1 MKKLLSL
8 ILAVALV
15 LGCIGVISFVQATE
29 EAGGVK
35 LTYTNGATASEQLF
49 FYNVA
54 EGITVS
60 GDTAT
65 LKVKVFN
72 MNYTGRA
79 WFDVKVVDALGA
91 DIPSTGSGAIEIAKD
106 ASNEFT
112 LTFASSQV
120 TDGLVVKLLIT
131 ALENLPAGTE
141 FIVTSNADM
150 YPNASKQNGGIWSYP
165 TTVNAEIITVSQVP
179 GYVAPAPVEEKEID
193 VTFTSGSTDNHL
205 YFYNVNEGITVSGGT
220 ATLKLAIAN
229 TNYAGRTWADVTVIN
244 GATNAVITA
253 TGTGFQEVFAGD
265 ASEFTITFPASEVT
279 ENLVI
284 KIQITALENLPA
296 GTIYNIK
303 SNANIAPAES
313 KTNGGLWTY
322 GCEATAQEVVPAQPV
337 TDTSLDISFVESST
351 DNHLYFYNVNEGI
364 TVAGDTATIKFAIT
378 NKTFTGRSWASVTA
392 INGGANTELATT
404 EFQEAVL
411 GQKLEYTLT
420 IPANEVHENL
430 VIKVQITALAT
441 DLISAESVYNLTT
454 NANILPNNEKQ
465 NNGLWTYGC
474 AVTAVEADDEQPA
487 PPTTTEP
494 PVQQDPVAVK
504 LNINVLPGENK
515 TVHINNTT
523 TITEAMITAGVV
535 KYTTTIYNPN
545 SHDITIQVQLLNGW
559 NPLQTNPYVEVTV
572 PAYTSKTVSLQA
584 SLTETTS
591 GVKEEINVRYCLVSG
606 YQVGDAIYFTA
617 ENAGAGFYDVA
628 NWWLQEAGNS
638 TETVTELPV
647 MQAPQPTQKPV
658 ATKIKYNANV
668 DGTQSIFQVNTGKAT
683 IKARIFNIG
692 SNDVQMYAQLLNG
705 WDPLADN
712 PNQFFSIAAGEFVE
726 VNLTTALDNGA
737 VPESNVA
744 FRFGFQQAVPAG
756 TEILVQILNADDSV
770 YDYSTNWWAEHASAV
785 EMVAVA
791 TVPENA
797 DRIPTGVQFTAK
809 DDIDVLG
816 TWFATNKGVVT
827 SADIKDDVITKTYKI
842 KNTSKSTISVK
853 FDLQATVKG
862 DDGNDTWMA
871 PYANDYVEI
880 APGET
885 AEVKYELDVDG
896 GGIVEIYNQEVP
908 ISELF
913 ARFDFLDET
922 GQSILEK
929 GTSFIIYADADEIDL
944 VRAIITYMP
953 ESWTIKAVYDSAS
966 AGTGDMLPVALI
978 GAFAIGFVALVVVS
992 KKRKE
997 N

>member
-8 ILAVALV
+8 ILALALV
-15 LGCIGVISFVQATE
+15 FGCIGIISLVQATE

-54 EGITVS
+54 DGITVS

-91 DIPSTGSGAIEIAKD
+91 DIPSTGSGAVEIAKD

-150 YPNASKQNGGIWSYP
+150 YPNASKQNGGLWTYP
-165 TTVNAEIITVSQVP
+165 TEVNAEIITVSQVP
-179 GYVAPAPVEEKEID
+179 GYVAPAPAEVTEIN
-193 VTFTSGSTDNHL
+193 VTFSSGSADNQL
-205 YFYNVNEGITVSGGT
+205 YFYNVNEGIAVSGGT
-220 ATLKLAIAN
+220 ATLNIGIAN
-229 TNYAGRTWADVTVIN
+229 TNYSGRTWADVTVIN

-253 TGTGFQEVFAGD
+253 TGTGFQEIFAGN
-265 ASEFTITFPASEVT
+265 ATEFTVTFPASEVT

-296 GTIYNIK
+296 GTIFNIK
-303 SNANIAPAES
+303 SNANVAPAES
-313 KTNGGLWTY
+313 KTSGGLWTY
-322 GCEATAQEVVPAQPV
+322 GCEATAQEVVPAVPV
-337 TDTSLDISFVESST
+337 EDSSLDVKFVSST
-351 DNHLYFYNVNEGI
+351 ADNHLYFYNVNEGV
-364 TVAGDTATIKFAIT
+364 TVSGDTATIKFAIT

-392 INGGANTELATT
+392 INGGTNTELATT
-404 EFQEAVL
+404 EFQETVL
-411 GQKLEYTLT
+411 GETREYTLT

-454 NANILPNNEKQ
+454 NANIIPNNEKQ
-465 NNGLWTYGC
+465 NNGLWVYGC
-474 AVTAVEADDEQPA
+474 EVTATEAEDEQPA
-487 PPTTTEP
+487 PPI
-494 PVQQDPVAVK
+494 VQDPVAVK
-504 LNINVLPGENK
+504 LTVNVIPGENH
-515 TVHINNTT
+515 VAHINNAT

-545 SHDITIQVQLLNGW
+545 NHDIKIQVQLLNGW
-559 NPLQTNPYVEVTV
+559 TPLATNPYVEVVV
-572 PAYTSKTVSLQA
+572 PAYTSQTVTVQA
-584 SLTETTS
+584 NLTETTS
-591 GVKEEINVRYCLVSG
+591 GVKEEINVRYNLVAG
-606 YQVGDAIYFTA
+606 YQVGDVIYITA

-628 NWWLQEAGNS
+628 NWWIQATGN
-638 TETVTELPV
+638 TAETATELPT

-658 ATKIKYNANV
+658 ATKIKYTSKV
-668 DGTQSIFQVNTGKAT
+668 DGVQSIFQVNTGKAT

-705 WDPLADN
+705 WDALADN
-712 PNQFFSIAAGEFVE
+712 PNQFFSITAGEFVE
-726 VNLTTALDNGA
+726 VNLTTTRNDGA
-737 VPESNVA
+737 VPESNIA
-744 FRFGFQQAVPAG
+744 FRFGFQQAVPAD
-756 TEILVQILNADDSV
+756 TEIIVQILDADDSV
-770 YDYSTNWWAEHASAV
+770 YEYASNWWAEHATAV

-791 TVPENA
+791 TVPEGA

-827 SADIKDDVITKTYKI
+827 NKDIKNDVITKTYKI
-842 KNTSKSTISVK
+842 KNTSKTTISVK

-871 PYANDYVEI
+871 QYANEYVEI

-929 GTSFIIYADADEIDL
+929 GTSFIIYADAEEIDL
-944 VRAIITYMP
+944 IRAIITYMP
-953 ESWTIKAVYDSAS
+953 ESWTIKAVYDSSS

-992 KKRKE
+992 KKRTE
-997 N
+997 H